1 MKIPFRFLKPVLALT
16 VLSLVL
22 FSCVPL
28 KKIKYLQ
35 TAEGADSVQAFR
47 NVAPDYVLQPGDY
60 LYIRIITLDEKS
72 NSLFNSVS
80 GSAAM
85 GGSYTDQYTYLTS
98 YMVNDTGYINFPV
111 AGQIKAAGLTTA
123 GMEHAIHEKLNEFIK
138 ESTVIVKLVS
148 FKISV
153 LGEVSNPGQLTINR
167 DRINIFE
174 AIAMAGD
181 LNTFANRQKVQII
194 RQELQGPRV
203 VTFDLTRKSL
213 LNSEYYYLRPNDI
226 IYVEPLKG
234 KQFAFETFPY
244 SLIYSTISMAIL
256 VVTLFKK

>member
-1 MKIPFRFLKPVLALT
+1 MMIPFRFLKPVLALT
-16 VLSLVL
+16 VLSLAL

-35 TAEGADSVQAFR
+35 TAEGADTVQSFR

-80 GSAAM
+80 GSTAM

-98 YMVNDTGYINFPV
+98 YQVNDTGYINFPV
-111 AGQIKAAGLTTA
+111 VGQVKAAGLTTA
-123 GMEHAIHEKLNEFIK
+123 GMEQTMHDKLSEYIK
-138 ESTVIVKLVS
+138 ELTVIVKLVS
-148 FKISV
+148 FKISI
-153 LGEVSNPGQLTINR
+153 LGEVGHPGQLTINR
-167 DRINIFE
+167 DRVNIFE
-174 AIAMAGD
+174 AIALGGD
-181 LNTFANRQKVQII
+181 LNTFANRKKVQII
-194 RQELQGPRV
+194 RQEKQGPRI
-203 VTFDLTRKSL
+203 VTFDLTKKSI

-256 VVTLFKK
+256 IVTLFK

>member
-1 MKIPFRFLKPVLALT
+1 MKIPSRFLKPVLALT
-16 VLSLVL
+16 VLSLAL

-35 TAEGADSVQAFR
+35 TAEGADSVQTFR

-80 GSAAM
+80 GSATM

-111 AGQIKAAGLTTA
+111 VGQIKAAGLTTD
-123 GMEHAIHEKLNEFIK
+123 GMTQAIHGKLSEYIK

-153 LGEVSNPGQLTINR
+153 LGEVGNPGQLTINR

-194 RQELQGPRV
+194 RQEKQGPKV
-203 VTFDLTRKSL
+203 VIFDLTRKSVL
-213 LNSEYYYLRPNDI
+213 GSEYYYLRPNDI

-256 VVTLFKK
+256 IVTFFK